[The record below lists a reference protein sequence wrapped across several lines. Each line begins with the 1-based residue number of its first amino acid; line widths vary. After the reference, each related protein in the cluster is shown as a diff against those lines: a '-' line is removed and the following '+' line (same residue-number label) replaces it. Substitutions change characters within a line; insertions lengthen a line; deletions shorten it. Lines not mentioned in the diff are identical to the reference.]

1 MATGRSQF
9 VGAAGQF
16 YLAYGLSIRNINA
29 SITIGNA
36 PSVDV
41 MASSDDGRRS
51 LSIQVKTSRDAYRKK
66 RHGHTGYE
74 WDVGKSVIGK
84 YSESFWYAL
93 IHLHENEKNKWDPK
107 VFFVPSKW
115 VADFVKPT
123 FSRKTYFLASKTDF
137 QLVKDLTFDRW
148 DLVKKYLNG
157 DKEAIDWANNYPED
171 ILVKWGK
178 TKK

>member
-9 VGAAGQF
+9 VGTAGQF

-29 SITIGNA
+29 SIMLGNA
-36 PSVDV
+36 PSVDII
-41 MASSDDGRRS
+41 ASSDDGRRS
-51 LSIQVKTSRDAYRKK
+51 LSIQVKTSRNAYRNK
-66 RHGHTGYE
+66 RYGHAGFE
-74 WDVGKSVIGK
+74 WDVGASVIGK

-93 IHLHENEKNKWDPK
+93 IDLQEKKNNICDPK

-123 FSRKTYFLASKTDF
+123 FSRKIYFLASKTDL
-137 QLVKDLTFDRW
+137 QLVKDLTLNRW
-148 DLVKKYLNG
+148 DLVKNYLNG

-171 ILVKWGK
+171 MLVKWGR
-178 TKK
+178 TK